1 MKKEHRE
8 HLGGRVSE
16 EKRKLLARYAE
27 AIKTYLIAL
36 NKLGVDPES
45 LCKLAELQFKMLQEK
60 TPRRDI
66 EAFLESAAAAEE
78 AAAKAKNKTTS

>member
-66 EAFLESAAAAEE
+66 EAFLESAAAAA